1 MKDTSPQM
9 IQENKHSSNATQIGQ
24 QTNNYGLDYINTKT
38 LCTDLIKNEL
48 EIYRKE
54 AEITAQKRELEL
66 LNKLFELLHTEKID
80 DDSVCEEFKNP
91 DMQYTYVEAQK
102 SYIRLGTQDL
112 QTILSDLLVSRVKE
126 SRRTLLQIALSE
138 AITVVP
144 MLLPEQLD
152 LLAICFRLRYTI
164 SNNINNFASFINYL
178 HNNIMPHVSDTPP
191 KESLFQHM
199 VYAKTGIIEL
209 ASILLENIFAETYGG
224 LFLNGYTQDE
234 IHDYYIKY
242 PQYFTHC
249 LQDNSKYQINAINL
263 NNLNDRLE
271 ADNTLNDTDRNY
283 FRKHFSSN
291 LMTESQIKEYVLAK
305 IPESN
310 KLFELWNEAPLK
322 QFSLTSVGI
331 VLGASQSKKIT
342 GENFNMNIWI

>member
-1 MKDTSPQM
+1 MKSPLMNQN
-9 IQENKHSSNATQIGQ
+9 NKHVSNATQIGL

-38 LCTDLIKNEL
+38 LCTDLIKSEL

-54 AEITAQKRELEL
+54 AEITAQKREIEL
-66 LNKLFELLHTEKID
+66 LNKLFELLHTEKIAD
-80 DDSVCEEFKNP
+80 DTVCEEFKNP

-112 QTILSDLLVSRVKE
+112 QAILSNLLVSRIKE
-126 SRRTLLQIALSE
+126 NRRTLLQIALSE

-164 SNNINNFASFINYL
+164 SHNINNLASLINYL
-178 HNNIMPHVSDTPP
+178 HNNIIPHVSNTPP

-199 VYAKTGIIEL
+199 VYAKTGTIEL
-209 ASILLENIFAETYGG
+209 ASIILENIFMETYGG

-234 IHDYYIKY
+234 IHDYYINY

-263 NNLNDRLE
+263 ENLNDRLK
-271 ADNTLNDTDRNY
+271 ADTTLNDTDRNY
-283 FRKHFSSN
+283 LREHFSSN
-291 LMTESQIKEYVLAK
+291 LMTESQIREYILTE
-305 IPESN
+305 IPESK
-310 KLFELWNEAPLK
+310 KLFELWNGTSLK

-342 GENFNMNIWI
+342 GENYNMSIWI